1 MPRLFVILVFASCF
15 ASVTFAQNELK
26 QLLRYGDELFEKG
39 DYYYAKEYYEKAME
53 IDNKTLSIQ
62 WNYAEILRAYQ
73 DYRGASEYYAKVFE
87 KDNGYFYPNAGVY
100 LAQMLQQQGK
110 YEAAIEILADVLLKN
125 KKDKKSEFYLA
136 ASQLNKSCTWAL
148 SQAEVDSIWTIE
160 QFHKPIN
167 SDHSEFPH
175 AIVQGKLLFSSLRTD
190 SVKISEEVYA
200 SNYRSRIFTS
210 ENELVNL
217 LKDLAN
223 DQYHVGNGAFSLDS
237 SRYYFSMCQDSKLP
251 FSCQI
256 YVARYSNGNFSHI
269 DVLGEIINAPES
281 STTQPAIGKLN
292 GEECLFFASNRAEGK
307 GGMDIYYSI
316 VKNGNQYGKAKAVK
330 TINTTGNEVTPF
342 YDLSTNKLFFSSDF
356 HEGFG
361 GFDIFYTD
369 FTNDNSS
376 SPKNLGQ
383 PINSPEN
390 DLYFLQH
397 NDTAY
402 FSSNRTGS
410 FYAKN
415 PTCCADIYRL
425 TQAQTII
432 FSDTIIS
439 SIISDTIPV
448 SVSEEVANIFLP
460 VLYFHND
467 IPNPHSWSK
476 TTPLDYVST
485 YNDYLDLQKEYQEN
499 WSKNKPDSLKY
510 VAQIDTLYDDYI
522 VQGMHNL
529 TAFRAWLL
537 ERLEAGEQLEVV
549 IRGFA
554 SPLTYTDYNVNLS
567 MRRIQSLVNHL
578 ERFDGGV
585 FKPYI
590 NGTAKNGGKLT
601 FERLPF
607 GEYAADQTISDD
619 RLDMQNSVYAPAAA
633 LERRIEVEAVRF
645 LSQPDTTAML
655 FFNNSVINLGIMQ
668 PNHKIPFTFE
678 MSNRSHTPIV
688 IEKIEAL
695 CDCTVLEFGQEI
707 LSPNEAVTVSGLY
720 NTGNKLGH
728 KVMPINVFLSS
739 GQQFVV
745 YLTIDVRK

>member
-15 ASVTFAQNELK
+15 ASFAFAQNELK

-148 SQAEVDSIWTIE
+148 NQAEVDSIWTIE

-175 AIVQGKLLFSSLRTD
+175 TVFQGKLLFSSLRTD

-200 SNYRSRIFTS
+200 ANYRSRIFTS
-210 ENELVNL
+210 ENESVNL

-237 SRYYFSMCQDSKLP
+237 SRFYFSMCQDSKLP
-251 FSCQI
+251 YSCLI
-256 YVARYSNGNFSHI
+256 YVARYSNGVFSNI
-269 DVLGEIINAPES
+269 DVLGDVINAPES

-292 GEECLFFASNRAEGK
+292 GEECLFFASNRNDGK

-316 VKNGNQYGKAKAVK
+316 VKNGNQYGKVKPIKA
-330 TINTTGNEVTPF
+330 INTTGNEVTPF
-342 YDLSTNKLFFSSDF
+342 YDLIAEKLFFSSDF

-361 GFDIFYTD
+361 GFDMFYSD
-369 FTNDNSS
+369 WENDNFTA
-376 SPKNLGQ
+376 PQNLGKSF
-383 PINSPEN
+383 NSPEN
-390 DLYFLQH
+390 DLYYLQH

-402 FSSNRTGS
+402 FSSNRMGS

-415 PTCCADIYRL
+415 PTCCADIYRA
-425 TQAQTII
+425 TKTKE
-432 FSDTIIS
+432 IIS
-439 SIISDTIPV
+439 SDTLISTATVDSIPSTSSSEIATIL
-448 SVSEEVANIFLP
+448 LP
-460 VLYFHND
+460 ILYFHND
-467 IPNPHSWSK
+467 IPNPRSWSK
-476 TTPLDYVST
+476 TTSLDYLST
-485 YNDYLDLQKEYQEN
+485 YDDYLLLQKEYQQN
-499 WSKNKPDSLKY
+499 WSYNKQDSLKY
-510 VAQIDTLYDDYI
+510 IAQIDKLYDDYI
-522 VQGMHNL
+522 EQGMRDL
-529 TAFRAWLL
+529 TVFRTWLL
-537 ERLEAGEQLEVV
+537 ARLQAGEQLEVV

-554 SPLTYTDYNVNLS
+554 SPLTYTDYNVNLT

-578 ERFDGGV
+578 DRFDGGV

-607 GEYAADQTISDD
+607 GEYAADQAISDD

-633 LERRIEVEAVRF
+633 MERRIEVEAVRF
-645 LSQPDTTAML
+645 LSQPDTTAL
-655 FFNNSVINLGIMQ
+655 IILDRSVIDLGITKPSQ
-668 PNHKIPFTFE
+668 NIPFNFE
-678 MSNRSHTPIV
+678 ITNRSDAPVT
-688 IEKIEAL
+688 IEKIEAP
-695 CDCTVLEFGQEI
+695 CDCTVLEFNSKK
-707 LSPNEAVTVSGLY
+707 LVPNEKFSVSGVFE
-720 NTGNKLGH
+720 TRNKSGH
-728 KVMPINVFLSS
+728 LVMPITVFLSS
-739 GQQFVV
+739 GEQFFV
-745 YLTIDVRK
+745 YLTSDVRK